1 MTVLQRDGEDL
12 NKAKS
17 AGWGARNG
25 LMTHG
30 QKEAAACE
38 EGHRSQEITVG
49 FPASGKLV
57 HSSESPRMRVAN
69 STHARPCFG
78 VPEFRKF

>member
-17 AGWGARNG
+17 AGWGVRNG

-38 EGHRSQEITVG
+38 ERHRSQEMG
-49 FPASGKLV
+49 FPAPGKLV

-69 STHARPCFG
+69 SMHARPCFG

>member
-17 AGWGARNG
+17 AGRGARNG

-38 EGHRSQEITVG
+38 EGHRSREITVG
-49 FPASGKLV
+49 FLLLGSWSILLRA
-57 HSSESPRMRVAN
+57 
-69 STHARPCFG
+69 
-78 VPEFRKF
+78 PE